1 MFYASRV
8 EEFSTDRFGKTKLT
22 TNRWRGWRN
31 SHRSDS
37 NSRLNFFLKTARF
50 PASSFFFSPLPSPA
64 PPHPRPAQ
72 IQPCMTILAL
82 RGIPREEEHVRLVQQ
97 SRSYGNT
104 FCVFVTPNIWG
115 KYWTDYFCMF
125 FICGLSL
132 MFYFVCLPSC
142 FSTSGWRFRETKRRK
157 QNHLCSLYWTRQHR
171 WPDANYIG
179 PISTKLH

>member
-50 PASSFFFSPLPSPA
+50 PASSFLFSPLPSPA
-64 PPHPRPAQ
+64 PPHPCPAQ

-82 RGIPREEEHVRLVQQ
+82 RGIPREEEHVQLVQQ

-115 KYWTDYFCMF
+115 KYWTEFSACFLYADCLWYF
-125 FICGLSL
+125 ILW
-132 MFYFVCLPSC
+132 VCHRVPRRLVGDLQKRKEENKTTCVPYIEPA
-142 FSTSGWRFRETKRRK
+142 STGDPM
-157 QNHLCSLYWTRQHR
+157 Q
-171 WPDANYIG
+171 I
-179 PISTKLH
+179 I